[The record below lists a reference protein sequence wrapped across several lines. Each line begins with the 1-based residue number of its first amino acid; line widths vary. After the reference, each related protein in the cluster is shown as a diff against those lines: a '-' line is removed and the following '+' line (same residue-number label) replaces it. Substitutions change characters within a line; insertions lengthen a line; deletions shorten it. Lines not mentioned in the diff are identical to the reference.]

1 MGRGAPE
8 QGSRPLPNYRDA
20 PAIGVRG
27 GGSYHR
33 VMGKIKEGLALLKA
47 AGRGMGEDMAGSM
60 AAAVAYYTAFS
71 IAPLLVITLGVA
83 GLVLGE
89 DAGGGL
95 FAAIEGLVGE
105 PGAGAVRSMVEAAA
119 SRPRA
124 GALATALGALTMLL
138 GASGVF
144 GQLQVALNLVW
155 KVATKP
161 SAGWGAVLRQ
171 RLLSFGMVAVVGFLL
186 LVSLVASAAL
196 AAAGTWLAA
205 SLPGGKLLWSLVNGL
220 LSFAVTAGL
229 FAALFKLLPDVR
241 LRWRDVAMGG
251 AVTAAL
257 FTLGKAA
264 IGAYLGRSGVASS
277 YGAAGAVIVLL
288 LWVYYSAQILLFGA
302 ELTRVLVTRDGRSPR
317 PKEGATLTLS
327 PAQAAARAEQEAER
341 GEDLRGLVKRGGTAA
356 LYGAGA
362 GLLAAVAVLL
372 QRRPTPTRR
381 LAAGAAL
388 GAGAGLVLIG
398 AGARRAGREPGGKPS
413 LAARVVGAIPT
424 RVKLAA
430 AGGALKGAGKEA
442 ARELGEAIEEKG
454 EQLRGRR
461 HRAGR
466 PR

>member
-1 MGRGAPE
+1 MGPPAPRGAPI
-8 QGSRPLPNYRDA
+8 PIYRDA
-20 PAIGVRG
+20 AAIGAAGRRE
-27 GGSYHR
+27 YHR
-33 VMGKIKEGLALLKA
+33 VMGKIREGFALLKA

-83 GLVLGE
+83 GLLLGE
-89 DAGGGL
+89 GAGAGL
-95 FAAIEGLVGE
+95 FDAVEGLVGAQ
-105 PGAGAVRSMVEAAA
+105 GGGAVRSMVEAAA
-119 SRPRA
+119 DRPRA
-124 GALATALGALTMLL
+124 GALAAALGALTMLL

-144 GQLQVALNLVW
+144 GQLQAALNLVW

-161 SAGWGAVLRQ
+161 SAGWGVVLRQ

-196 AAAGTWLAA
+196 AAAGGWAQA
-205 SLPGGKLLWSLVNGL
+205 SLPGGRLLWSAVNGL
-220 LSFAVTAGL
+220 FSFAVTAGL

-241 LRWRDVAMGG
+241 LRWRDVALGG

-264 IGAYLGRSGVASS
+264 IGAYLGRSGVASA
-277 YGAAGAVIVLL
+277 YGAAGAVVVLL

-302 ELTRVLVTRDGRSPR
+302 ELTRAIVTRHGRSPA
-317 PKEGATLTLS
+317 PKEGATLTLT
-327 PAQAAARAEQEAER
+327 PAQAAARAELETER
-341 GEDLRGLVKRGGTAA
+341 AEDLRGLLARGGSSA

-372 QRRPTPTRR
+372 HRRPTPTRR

-398 AGARRAGREPGGKPS
+398 AGARRAGREPGAKPS
-413 LAARVVGAIPT
+413 LASRALGAIPAN
-424 RVKLAA
+424 VKLAA
-430 AGGALKGAGKEA
+430 AGGALEGAVKEA
-442 ARELGEAIEEKG
+442 ARGLGETLSE
-454 EQLRGRR
+454 RPRRRHGRR
-461 HRAGR
+461 R
-466 PR
+466 